1 MDRKVEAIIMSEL
14 KPEQV
19 LKGVQLTEKTA
30 FLAEAKNVYA
40 FDVPLTASKIE
51 IKQAIEQ
58 AFEVR
63 VVKVNT
69 QTRVGQPRRFKMRY
83 GYTRD
88 RKRALVKLH
97 PDDRI
102 ALY

>member
-1 MDRKVEAIIMSEL
+1 MSDV

-19 LKGVQLTEKTA
+19 LKGIQLTEKTA

-40 FDVPLTASKIE
+40 FDVPLTASKTD
-51 IKQAIEQ
+51 IKQAVEA

-69 QTRVGQPRRFKMRY
+69 LTRVGQSRRFKMKY
-83 GYTRD
+83 GYERD

-97 PDDRI
+97 PEDRI
-102 ALY
+102 SLY

>member
-1 MDRKVEAIIMSEL
+1 MSEL

-69 QTRVGQPRRFKMRY
+69 QTRVGQPRRFTATPGTAR
-83 GYTRD
+83 GRW
-88 RKRALVKLH
+88 
-97 PDDRI
+97 
-102 ALY
+102 

>member
-1 MDRKVEAIIMSEL
+1 MTEL
-14 KPEQV
+14 KPEQI

-40 FDVPLTASKIE
+40 FDVPLTATKTE
-51 IKQAIEQ
+51 IKQAVQ
-58 AFEVR
+58 LAFEVR
-63 VVKVNT
+63 VVSVNT
-69 QTRVGQPRRFKMRY
+69 QTKVGQPRQFKMKY

-97 PDDRI
+97 SDDRI
-102 ALY
+102 SLY

>member
-1 MDRKVEAIIMSEL
+1 MSDV

-19 LKGVQLTEKTA
+19 LNGIQLTEKTA

-40 FDVPLTASKIE
+40 FDVPLAATKTE
-51 IKQAIEQ
+51 IKQAVEA

-69 QTRVGQPRRFKMRY
+69 LTRVGQRRRFKMKY
-83 GYTRD
+83 GFERD

-97 PDDRI
+97 PEDRI
-102 ALY
+102 SLY